1 MKLCDMFASFVLF
14 EKIEIVEWKRK
25 TLGLVPN
32 NFRQTKA
39 RPHSTQ
45 AKGAQNKCSARNMEE
60 YLPVLI
66 GNYDRQTNTPTNQQT
81 DIRVRREDTISIRYY
96 S

>member
-1 MKLCDMFASFVLF
+1 MFASFVLF

-39 RPHSTQ
+39 RPRSTQ
-45 AKGAQNKCSARNMEE
+45 AKEAQNKCSARNMEE

-66 GNYDRQTNTPTNQQT
+66 GNYDDMTDQHTDKPT
-81 DIRVRREDTISIRYY
+81 DGH
-96 S
+96 